1 MQPPPALLREFRR
14 RLVFVADVRT
24 VYSTVM
30 PRSATKSSARPRPSV
45 SQLGATSAAPQRSG
59 GSGQTWIDA
68 AAFAV
73 ILFLT
78 FIAYSPAL
86 KGTLL
91 WDDEAH
97 ITAPDL
103 QSLHGLHRIWFELGA
118 TQQYYPLLHSA
129 FWLEHLLWGD
139 STTAYHVLNVVLHS
153 ICAWLL
159 VLIVRRLGTAGTT
172 APITAWL
179 AGAVFALHPVCVE
192 AVAWISE
199 QKSTLSGAFCLGAA
213 LLYLDFDRT
222 RSRSRYFAASALF
235 VCALLSK
242 SVTAILPAALLVVL
256 WWKRGR
262 IDMKKDVLPLLPWLA
277 VGAASGLFTAWV
289 ERRVIRAEGADF
301 ALTFTDR
308 ILLAGRVPWLYL
320 LHIAWPVNLSFF
332 YPRFVVDS
340 RDLRQYLFPAA
351 TILVLAGLAVL
362 ARTRRSPL
370 TFSGLAAALLF
381 LGTLFPALG
390 FFNVYPFRYS
400 WVADHFGYLA
410 SIAVIVPLCALL
422 TNLGGTTEPVAA
434 GQPKAAGSGERRSGP
449 MPPARNLRGRAAT
462 ASAGLLVAVLG
473 LLTWRQ
479 SHDYSDIETLWRA
492 TIERTPSAWMPHYEL
507 GRLLENDPAHRAE
520 AISEFRTEL
529 RYKPEDAPGHAELA
543 GMLEPTPGGRA
554 EALAEYQAA
563 LRLDPSSATVHNN
576 YGVALSHDSRT
587 LPDAIA
593 EFESALRLDPRL
605 FSARDNLALALARTP
620 SRAGEAEAQAR
631 TAIAVDPSAAQAH
644 NLLGILLVRSP
655 ERAAEGIAEF
665 QTALRLQPD
674 YREARL
680 NLANALGQQPGR
692 LSDAIAEYQT
702 VLRAWPDDATAHL
715 RLAITLSR
723 LPDQREAAISE
734 YEAVLR
740 LDPDLVEAHYDLA
753 LLLSTIPGRMPD
765 AVAHLEAA
773 HRLDPDSAQVNQML
787 ARLRTIGK

>member
-1 MQPPPALLREFRR
+1 M
-14 RLVFVADVRT
+14 
-24 VYSTVM
+24 
-30 PRSATKSSARPRPSV
+30 
-45 SQLGATSAAPQRSG
+45 
-59 GSGQTWIDA
+59 
-68 AAFAV
+68 

-78 FIAYSPAL
+78 FIAYLPAL
-86 KGTLL
+86 NGTML
-91 WDDEAH
+91 WDDKAH
-97 ITAPDL
+97 ITAPEL
-103 QSLHGLHRIWFELGA
+103 QSLHGLDRIWFELGA

-139 STTAYHVLNVVLHS
+139 STTPYHVLNIVLHS

-159 VLIVRRLGTAGTT
+159 VLIVRRLEIAGTM

-199 QKSTLSGAFCLGAA
+199 QKSTLSGVFCLGAA

-222 RSRSRYFAASALF
+222 RDFDRARSRSKYFAASALF

-242 SVTAILPAALLVVL
+242 SVTATLPAALLVVL

-289 ERRVIRAEGADF
+289 ERHVIHAEGADF
-301 ALTFTDR
+301 ALTLGDR

-320 LHIAWPVNLSFF
+320 LHIVWPLNLSFF
-332 YPRFVVDS
+332 YPRFTVDS
-340 RDLRQYLFPAA
+340 RDPLQYLFPAA
-351 TILVLAGLAVL
+351 TILALAGLTIL
-362 ARTRRSPL
+362 ARTRRGP
-370 TFSGLAAALLF
+370 LAAALLF
-381 LGTLFPALG
+381 VGTLFPALG

-400 WVADHFGYLA
+400 WVADHFSYLA

-422 TNLGGTTEPVAA
+422 GRLPSRASTVA
-434 GQPKAAGSGERRSGP
+434 
-449 MPPARNLRGRAAT
+449 
-462 ASAGLLVAVLG
+462 AGLLVAALG

-479 SHDYSDIETLWRA
+479 SHAYTDIETLWHT
-492 TIERTPSAWMPHYEL
+492 TIERTPTAWTPHYEL
-507 GRLLENDPAHRAE
+507 GLLLENDPAHRTE

-529 RYKPEDAPGHAELA
+529 RYRPEDAPGHAELA
-543 GMLEPTPGGRA
+543 AMLEPTPGGRA
-554 EALAEYQAA
+554 EALTEYQTA
-563 LRLDPSSATVHNN
+563 LRLDPSFAMGHNN
-576 YGVALSHDSRT
+576 YGVALSHDPQR

-593 EFESALRLDPRL
+593 EFETAIRLDPRL
-605 FSARDNLALALARTP
+605 FSARNNLALALARIP

-631 TAIAVDPSAAQAH
+631 TAIAIDPSAAQAH

-655 ERAAEGIAEF
+655 ERVAEGIAEF
-665 QTALRLQPD
+665 QTALRLDPG

-692 LSDAIAEYQT
+692 LPDAIAEYRT
-702 VLRAWPDDATAHL
+702 LLRARPNDTTADL

-723 LPDQREAAISE
+723 LPDQREAAIGE
-734 YEAVLR
+734 FETVLG
-740 LDPDLVEAHYDLA
+740 LDPDIVEAHYDLA
-753 LLLSTIPGRMPD
+753 LLLASVPGRMPD
-765 AVAHLEAA
+765 AIAHLEAA
-773 HRLDPDSAQVNQML
+773 HRLDPDSAQVNQIL
-787 ARLRTIGK
+787 ARLHAIGR

>member
-1 MQPPPALLREFRR
+1 
-14 RLVFVADVRT
+14 
-24 VYSTVM
+24 M

-97 ITAPDL
+97 ITAPEL

-139 STTAYHVLNVVLHS
+139 STTAYHVLNIVLHS

-159 VLIVRRLGTAGTT
+159 VLIVRRLSIPG
-172 APITAWL
+172 AWL

-242 SVTAILPAALLVVL
+242 SVTAMLPVALLVVL

-422 TNLGGTTEPVAA
+422 ARLPSRVSTVAA
-434 GQPKAAGSGERRSGP
+434 GILIAA
-449 MPPARNLRGRAAT
+449 
-462 ASAGLLVAVLG
+462 LG

-507 GRLLENDPAHRAE
+507 GRLLENDPARRAE

-529 RYKPEDAPGHAELA
+529 RYRPEDAPGHAELA
-543 GMLEPTPGGRA
+543 AMLEPTPGGRA
-554 EALAEYQAA
+554 EALTEYQTA

-593 EFESALRLDPRL
+593 EFESAIRIDPRL
-605 FSARDNLALALARTP
+605 FSARDNLALALARIP
-620 SRAGEAEAQAR
+620 SRAGEAETHAR
-631 TAIAVDPSAAQAH
+631 AAIALDPSAAEAH
-644 NLLGILLVRSP
+644 NLLGILLVRTP
-655 ERAAEGIAEF
+655 GRAAEGIAEF

>member
-1 MQPPPALLREFRR
+1 M
-14 RLVFVADVRT
+14 
-24 VYSTVM
+24 
-30 PRSATKSSARPRPSV
+30 
-45 SQLGATSAAPQRSG
+45 
-59 GSGQTWIDA
+59 DA
-68 AAFAV
+68 AAFVA

-97 ITAPDL
+97 ITAPEL

-139 STTAYHVLNVVLHS
+139 STTPYHILNVLLHAV
-153 ICAWLL
+153 CAWLL
-159 VLIVRRLGTAGTT
+159 VLIVRRLEIGGAM

-179 AGAVFALHPVCVE
+179 AGAVFALHPICVE

-199 QKSTLSGAFCLGAA
+199 QKSTLSGAFFLWAA

-242 SVTAILPAALLVVL
+242 SVTAMLPAALLVVL
-256 WWKRGR
+256 WWKRR
-262 IDMKKDVLPLLPWLA
+262 ELTKRDIVPLLPWLA
-277 VGAASGLFTAWV
+277 LGAASGLFTAWV
-289 ERRVIRAEGADF
+289 ERHVIHAEGADF

-308 ILLAGRVPWLYL
+308 ILLAGRLPWLYL
-320 LHIAWPVNLSFF
+320 LHIVWPVNLSFF
-332 YPRFVVDS
+332 YSRFVVDS

-351 TILVLAGLAVL
+351 TILALAGLAIL
-362 ARTRRSPL
+362 ARTRRGP
-370 TFSGLAAALLF
+370 LAAALLF
-381 LGTLFPALG
+381 LVTLFPALG

-422 TNLGGTTEPVAA
+422 TLNI
-434 GQPKAAGSGERRSGP
+434 
-449 MPPARNLRGRAAT
+449 RGLALT
-462 ASAGLLVAVLG
+462 VSAGLLVAVLG

-543 GMLEPTPGGRA
+543 AVLEPTAGGRA
-554 EALAEYQAA
+554 EALAEYQTA
-563 LRLDPSSATVHNN
+563 LRLDPSAATVHNN
-576 YGVALSHDSRT
+576 YGVALSHDPRT

-593 EFESALRLDPRL
+593 EFESAIRIDPRL
-605 FSARDNLALALARTP
+605 FSARDNLALALARIP

-631 TAIAVDPSAAQAH
+631 TAIALDPSAAEAH
-644 NLLGILLVRSP
+644 NLLGIVLVRSP
-655 ERAAEGIAEF
+655 GRAAEGIAEF
-665 QTALRLQPD
+665 QTALRLQPG

-702 VLRAWPDDATAHL
+702 VLRAWPDDTTTHL

-723 LPDQREAAISE
+723 LPDRRDAAISE

-740 LDPDLVEAHYDLA
+740 LNPDIVEAHYDLA

-773 HRLDPDSAQVNQML
+773 HRLDPDSAQVNEML
-787 ARLRTIGK
+787 ARLRGK